1 MIDILQSILFIFLAI
16 GGTVVVLTRNPVNQ
30 AIGLAFYGVLLSLM
44 FFLLRAPDVALSQIV
59 IGAFA
64 VPLMVLVTL
73 ARMRRE
79 DLQDEEPKR

>member
-16 GGTVVVLTRNPVNQ
+16 GGTAVVFTRNPVNQ

-79 DLQDEEPKR
+79 DLQDEEHKR